1 MVELKVLKGGL
12 SKDVNIFLDMEFI
25 SCKATDTRLMGV
37 VALKL
42 LWNYKGNDF
51 IQLFH
56 IDFSEY
62 GVDGYYDSETTDS
75 IDSKWIHM
83 SGGLGGNEVSITF
96 PEVLGLIKHSHSINC
111 KHRKKH
117 SDDLVDF
124 QLFTKIIYRQ
134 VLESSGGEIDNG
146 SNFMNSTCT
155 KISNPYESINYFIM
169 RIYDDDFCAANHLS
183 NFSRDELSEIIRL
196 CRGSGS
202 LIRNKIHKKS
212 DNEYNCNALMLTDY
226 GYYYLDLNITIDPAD
241 SKINGYHNNHK
252 QKVSEVEAAF
262 YTKQREYITMFK
274 IKSPLSEF
282 DLEKSKF
289 VEVLDYKN
297 KDIGFLHIIYNKN
310 NNHVSSKN
318 YFMNGD
324 IYGAFFVAKSSQL
337 LLMSNHIINISRIED
352 DLLSSPLMND
362 LELVDRYQFEHQIL
376 ESFMN
381 NYDSDFEN
389 FIYQSDD

>member
-1 MVELKVLKGGL
+1 MVELKILKGGL
-12 SKDVNIFLDMEFI
+12 SKEVNIFLNMEFI

-51 IQLFH
+51 LQLFH

-62 GVDGYYDSETTDS
+62 GVDGYYDSGTTDDIES
-75 IDSKWIHM
+75 NWIHM

-96 PEVLGLIKHSHSINC
+96 PEVLGLISHSQRVNRR
-111 KHRKKH
+111 HRKKH

-124 QLFTKIIYRQ
+124 QLFTESIYKHM
-134 VLESSGGEIDNG
+134 LEASDGIVDDGKK
-146 SNFMNSTCT
+146 FMGSTCT
-155 KISNPYESINYFIM
+155 KISNSFEAINYFIM

-183 NFSRDELSEIIRL
+183 TFNCDKLSEIILL

-202 LIRNKIHKKS
+202 LIRNKIHEKS
-212 DNEYNCNALMLTDY
+212 DNEYNCKSLILTDY
-226 GYYYLDLNITIDPAD
+226 GYYYLDLSINIDPANN
-241 SKINGYHNNHK
+241 KIIGYNNNHK
-252 QKVSEVEAAF
+252 QKISEVEAAF

-297 KDIGFLHIIYNKN
+297 KDTGFLHIIYNKN
-310 NNHVSSKN
+310 NDHVSSNN

-324 IYGAFFVAKSSQL
+324 IYGVFFVTKSSQL
-337 LLMSNHIINISRIED
+337 LLMSNHTINISRMED
-352 DLLSSPLMND
+352 DLLSSPLMDD
-362 LELVDRYQFEHQIL
+362 LKLVDRYQFEHQIL

-389 FIYQSDD
+389 FIYEGDE